1 MGTKRHKSAPRRK
14 ARTGARSS
22 TSPPAPPLLPPKPP
36 RGSVPREVAQWRARP
51 LAALWAGWGRAGAP
65 WPPGP
70 GCSPLPVAPSPSPGP
85 GAPPRALP
93 LSSPLLPSL
102 PCRPGPASSSC
113 AHSLSQRRA
122 PRSRSAAKGRRQP
135 LPSALTAGSGAPAP
149 SPRRRDT
156 PPPLLRSASSRR
168 THRAADGGESR
179 RARRRA
185 AAAAAAREARGARQ
199 AHGEPPGAHGA
210 RVPSRT
216 VPAPGPY
223 PWAPEAGAAAR
234 RAGVAGGP
242 GTREAGEEAG
252 ARPG

>member
-1 MGTKRHKSAPRRK
+1 MGTKRHKYAPRRK
-14 ARTGARSS
+14 ARTGARSFI
-22 TSPPAPPLLPPKPP
+22 PPHPAPPPSEATSSFCARRSSP
-36 RGSVPREVAQWRARP
+36 VACQASGCALGWVGARRRA
-51 LAALWAGWGRAGAP
+51 LAS
-65 WPPGP
+65 GP

-93 LSSPLLPSL
+93 LSTPPLPSL
-102 PCRPGPASSSC
+102 PCRPGPAFSSC

-168 THRAADGGESR
+168 THRAADGGESG

-223 PWAPEAGAAAR
+223 LWAPGAGAAAR

-242 GTREAGEEAG
+242 GTREEGEAG
-252 ARPG
+252 AGP